1 VFRTKTDEERAEA
14 MRQTLAA
21 VEVLEGG
28 LNECSGGKGAFFGG
42 DSVGYVDV
50 LLGGLVSWLKANERI
65 SGTKLIDA
73 DKTPLLAAWMERFSS
88 TWPRRSCRTLT
99 RWSSTPRR
107 CRDGLLGWRKII
119 LLQTSIDFLLLVV
132 GVFTMLSGG
141 NKQ

>member
-1 VFRTKTDEERAEA
+1 LQLVTPWARVFRTKTDEERAEA

-73 DKTPLLAAWMERFSS
+73 DKTPLLAAWMERFSELDVAKAVLQDVNAVVEYAKKVQ
-88 TWPRRSCRTLT
+88 RR
-99 RWSSTPRR
+99 PF
-107 CRDGLLGWRKII
+107 GLEKNN
-119 LLQTSIDFLLLVV
+119 TATD
-132 GVFTMLSGG
+132 
-141 NKQ
+141 